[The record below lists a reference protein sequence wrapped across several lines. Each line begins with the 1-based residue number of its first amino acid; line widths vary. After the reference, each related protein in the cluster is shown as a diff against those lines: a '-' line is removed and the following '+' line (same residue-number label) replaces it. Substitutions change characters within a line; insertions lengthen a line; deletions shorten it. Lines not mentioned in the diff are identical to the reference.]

1 MRPFFVIFIFLFCAP
16 QLRADVVVTTS
27 ITEEATFPGQVSRLN
42 ETAQL
47 MRVRVQFKNAKFLNK
62 NDRVEFWNETYPNQR
77 CVGKVIAR
85 SNTHLLF
92 QVPEFKTCIIKVQLT
107 TGSTLHFW
115 SQDLENNLKTA
126 HELVNILQKKRM
138 AMIARKRHSQREL
151 DGHVEKVEA
160 LNRRYE
166 VLKQKLEAEW
176 QKELADL
183 EEDKSETFVKFKQS
197 ETSLNEIESKL
208 ESYRIYDHNFTLDRW
223 SLDPELY
230 LKK

>member
-1 MRPFFVIFIFLFCAP
+1 MLPFLVVFMALLTVP
-16 QLRADVVVTTS
+16 RAWADALVSTS
-27 ITEEATFPGQVSRLN
+27 ATEEATFPGVVSRLN

-47 MRVRVQFKNAKFLNK
+47 MRIRVQFKNAKFLNK
-62 NDRVEFWNETYPNQR
+62 NDRVEFWNESYPNQR
-77 CVGKVIAR
+77 CVAKVMAR

-92 QVPEFKTCIIKVQLT
+92 QIPDYKTCIVKVQLT

-115 SQDLENNLKTA
+115 SQDLENNLQTA

-138 AMIARKRHSQREL
+138 AMLARKRFNQREL

-160 LNRRYE
+160 VNRRYE
-166 VLKQKLEAEW
+166 VLRQKLEAEW

-183 EEDKSETFVKFKQS
+183 EEDKSETFVKFKQA

-208 ESYRIYDHNFTLDRW
+208 ESYRIFDHNFTLDRW

>member
-1 MRPFFVIFIFLFCAP
+1 MRKWPFIFFFMLASSMVW
-16 QLRADVVVTTS
+16 ADAITTTS

-47 MRVRVQFKNAKFLNK
+47 MRVRVEFKNAKFLNK

-77 CVGKVIAR
+77 CVAKVMAR

-92 QVPEFKTCIIKVQLT
+92 QVPEYKTCIIKVQLT

-126 HELVNILQKKRM
+126 HELVKILQKKRM
-138 AMIARKRHSQREL
+138 ALLARKRFHQREL

-160 LNRRYE
+160 VNRR
-166 VLKQKLEAEW
+166 LK
-176 QKELADL
+176 
-183 EEDKSETFVKFKQS
+183 S
-197 ETSLNEIESKL
+197 
-208 ESYRIYDHNFTLDRW
+208 
-223 SLDPELY
+223 
-230 LKK
+230 